1 MKEPVARSDLRLAL
15 GGAYYGT
22 LRKLLW
28 LKERSSFARER
39 CEAILPYSAAS
50 HKTPLMRRLR
60 DVDMWMQENKVTNLR
75 LASAR
80 VNGIVLRPGQ
90 TFSYWYLIGRPT
102 ARKGYLPGM
111 LLRYGDDGEPQGTA
125 GQPML
130 NVLQR
135 EGVENVVCVVT
146 RYFGGVLLGAGGL
159 TRAYARSAKD
169 ALDAA
174 GKARMRLWSAVTV
187 DCPYPLLER
196 LKLLAA
202 AHGGTVEGTDF
213 GAAVSVRI
221 LLPQENAAGFDA
233 ALTELSA
240 GTMTARREDE
250 RFLPGPRE

>member
-1 MKEPVARSDLRLAL
+1 MSAPQSYYVPVDAGEAEFTEKRSRFLGHVRRVETEAEARAFLDEMRKKYYDARHNCWCYVLHE
-15 GGAYYGT
+15 GG
-22 LRKLLW
+22 
-28 LKERSSFARER
+28 
-39 CEAILPYSAAS
+39 
-50 HKTPLMRRLR
+50 
-60 DVDMWMQENKVTNLR
+60 VV
-75 LASAR
+75 
-80 VNGIVLRPGQ
+80 
-90 TFSYWYLIGRPT
+90 
-102 ARKGYLPGM
+102 
-111 LLRYGDDGEPQGTA
+111 RYGDDGEPQGTA

-130 NVLQR
+130 NVFQR

-159 TRAYARSAKD
+159 TRAYAKSAKD
-169 ALDAA
+169 TLDAA

-187 DCPYPLLER
+187 DCPYPMLER

-240 GTMTARREDE
+240 GTMTARREGE

>member
-1 MKEPVARSDLRLAL
+1 M
-15 GGAYYGT
+15 
-22 LRKLLW
+22 
-28 LKERSSFARER
+28 
-39 CEAILPYSAAS
+39 
-50 HKTPLMRRLR
+50 
-60 DVDMWMQENKVTNLR
+60 
-75 LASAR
+75 
-80 VNGIVLRPGQ
+80 
-90 TFSYWYLIGRPT
+90 
-102 ARKGYLPGM
+102 
-111 LLRYGDDGEPQGTA
+111 RYGDDGEPQGTA

-130 NVLQR
+130 NVFQR

-159 TRAYARSAKD
+159 TRAYAKSAKD

-174 GKARMRLWSAVTV
+174 GKARMRLWFAVTV
-187 DCPYPLLER
+187 DCPYPMLER

-240 GTMTARREDE
+240 GTMTARREGE

>member
-1 MKEPVARSDLRLAL
+1 MSAMNPYR
-15 GGAYYGT
+15 T
-22 LRKLLW
+22 LRQ
-28 LKERSSFARER
+28 FASDEFIINKSRFIGYAAP
-39 CEAILPYSAAS
+39 CETEAEALAFLQSIRTKHKDATHNCYAYIIGQNAGIMRYS
-50 HKTPLMRRLR
+50 
-60 DVDMWMQENKVTNLR
+60 
-75 LASAR
+75 
-80 VNGIVLRPGQ
+80 
-90 TFSYWYLIGRPT
+90 
-102 ARKGYLPGM
+102 
-111 LLRYGDDGEPQGTA
+111 DDGEPGGTA
-125 GQPML
+125 GLPMME
-130 NVLQR
+130 VLKHQ
-135 EGVENVVCVVT
+135 GVVNCCCVVT

-159 TRAYARSAKD
+159 TRAYAKSAKD

-187 DCPYPLLER
+187 DCPYPMLER

-240 GTMTARREDE
+240 GTMTARRGGE

>member
-1 MKEPVARSDLRLAL
+1 MTEYLV
-15 GGAYYGT
+15 
-22 LRKLLW
+22 
-28 LKERSSFARER
+28 
-39 CEAILPYSAAS
+39 PY
-50 HKTPLMRRLR
+50 
-60 DVDMWMQENKVTNLR
+60 
-75 LASAR
+75 ASAESEFEEKR
-80 VNGIVLRPGQ
+80 SRFISHVFLVESEAEARARIDEMKKKYYDARHNCWCFVLHDG
-90 TFSYWYLIGRPT
+90 TV
-102 ARKGYLPGM
+102 
-111 LLRYGDDGEPQGTA
+111 RYGDDGEPQGTA

-130 NVLQR
+130 NVFQR

-187 DCPYPLLER
+187 DCPYPMLER

-213 GAAVSVRI
+213 GAAVSIRI

-240 GTMTARREDE
+240 GTMTARCEGE

>member
-1 MKEPVARSDLRLAL
+1 MDSYRIPTKSGASEYVDKRSRFLGLVRPVGSEDEARTIIAACKKQYHD
-15 GGAYYGT
+15 
-22 LRKLLW
+22 
-28 LKERSSFARER
+28 ARHN
-39 CEAILPYSAAS
+39 CWCYL
-50 HKTPLMRRLR
+50 LR
-60 DVDMWMQENKVTNLR
+60 DGTE
-75 LASAR
+75 
-80 VNGIVLRPGQ
+80 
-90 TFSYWYLIGRPT
+90 
-102 ARKGYLPGM
+102 
-111 LLRYGDDGEPQGTA
+111 RYSDDGEPQGTA

-130 NVLQR
+130 NVFQR

-159 TRAYARSAKD
+159 TRAYAKSAKD

-187 DCPYPLLER
+187 DCPYPMLER

-240 GTMTARREDE
+240 GTMTARRESE

>member
-1 MKEPVARSDLRLAL
+1 MEQLWIPAGEGNSEYIEKKSRFLGLVFPVTTEAEARAQLEAVKKREYDARHNCW
-15 GGAYYGT
+15 AYVLHTGQK
-22 LRKLLW
+22 R
-28 LKERSSFARER
+28 
-39 CEAILPYSAAS
+39 YS
-50 HKTPLMRRLR
+50 
-60 DVDMWMQENKVTNLR
+60 
-75 LASAR
+75 
-80 VNGIVLRPGQ
+80 
-90 TFSYWYLIGRPT
+90 
-102 ARKGYLPGM
+102 
-111 LLRYGDDGEPQGTA
+111 DDGEPQGTA

-130 NVLQR
+130 NVFQR

-159 TRAYARSAKD
+159 TRAYAKSAKD

-187 DCPYPLLER
+187 DCPYPMLER

-240 GTMTARREDE
+240 GTMTARREGE